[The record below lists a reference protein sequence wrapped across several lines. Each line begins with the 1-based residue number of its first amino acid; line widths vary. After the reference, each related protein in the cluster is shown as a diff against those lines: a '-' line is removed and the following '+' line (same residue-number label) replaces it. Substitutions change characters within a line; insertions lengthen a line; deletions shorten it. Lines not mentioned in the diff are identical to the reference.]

1 VLLKRLLKVLN
12 ALILL
17 AFTAGLIGV
26 YWYAWRPLPRTSGT
40 LVAPVAARGSIA
52 RDASGMP
59 RITASSIEDALFLQ
73 GFATAQDR
81 MWQMDMLRRTA
92 AGRLAEVLG
101 QAGLQMDREARRL
114 RLERLADE
122 HAAALTLGERAAFA
136 AYARGI
142 NFYLETHRDRP
153 PVEFRLLRYDPRPWR
168 IADSILVGLQLYRD
182 LTSTWTGDLRAPNA
196 LAAAGP
202 AAAQGS
208 NAWVI
213 SGRHTAT
220 GKPILANDPHLQYS
234 LPGIW
239 HAVQLSA
246 PGLNAA
252 GVALPGVPGVIIG
265 HNERIA
271 WGMANLGF
279 DVQDLYVEKLDP
291 RTGRY
296 VVRGKEEQARLERNA
311 IGVRGGASV
320 EYTQWVTRNGPVS
333 IVNGQAIAL
342 RWTAAE
348 PGGFRYPIIDLN
360 RAANWNEFRAALA
373 GFSGPAQNFVY
384 ADVDGNIGYQVAGRL
399 PVRRGFDGTAPVD
412 GASGDYDWLG
422 AIPFD
427 ELPHLFNPPSGR
439 IVTANQNPFPPDY
452 AYTVSGNFA
461 APFRAQ
467 RIESILE
474 SRSGWRAADMAAIQN
489 DVYSGFLLQF
499 SREVVAAHKGRGADV
514 ADAIAVLRD
523 WNGQMDQNS
532 AAPLLA
538 TLAYQHLWTEIA
550 ERAAEA
556 KLAIPARQTAPAVV
570 QELLRARPRDLFE
583 DWDEIIVRSFREAV
597 DEGRRMQGDNVRRW
611 SWGVYNRLHIPH
623 PVLSRLPFVG
633 RYYTIGPVAQSGSA
647 FTVKQTTRVVGP
659 SMRMALDLADWNRS
673 QLTLL
678 TGVSGQ
684 PLSRHLTDQWE
695 DFYRGRGRTF
705 PFDKAEAED
714 VLEFTPR

>member
-1 VLLKRLLKVLN
+1 MILKRLLKALN

-17 AFTAGLIGV
+17 AFAAGLFGV
-26 YWYAWRPLPRTSGT
+26 YWFAWRPLPQTSGT
-40 LVAPVAARGSIA
+40 VVAPLAARGSIA

-59 RITASSIEDALFLQ
+59 RITAANIEDALFLQ

-81 MWQMDMLRRTA
+81 MWQMDTLRRAA

-101 QAGLQMDREARRL
+101 PAALEMDREARRL
-114 RLERLADE
+114 RLERVADE
-122 HAAALTLGERAAFA
+122 HAAALTPGERAAFA
-136 AYARGI
+136 AYARGV
-142 NFYLETHRDRP
+142 NFYLETHRSRL

-168 IADSILVGLQLYRD
+168 IADCVLVGLQMYRD
-182 LTSTWTGDLRAPNA
+182 LTSTWTGDLRASPA
-196 LAAAGP
+196 LAATGP
-202 AAAQGS
+202 AASEGS

-239 HAVQLSA
+239 HAVQLRA
-246 PGLNAA
+246 PGLHAA
-252 GVALPGVPGVIIG
+252 GVALPGAPGVIIG

-271 WGMANLGF
+271 WGMTNLGF
-279 DVQDLYVEKLDP
+279 DVQDLYVERLDP

-296 VVRGKEEQARLERNA
+296 AVPGGEEQARLERNV
-311 IGVRGGASV
+311 IGVRGGAGI

-348 PGGFRYPIIDLN
+348 PGGFRYPFIGID
-360 RAANWNEFRAALA
+360 RAANWSEFRAALA
-373 GFSGPAQNFVY
+373 GFPGPAQNFVY

-399 PVRRGFDGTAPVD
+399 PVRREFDGSAPVD

-427 ELPHLFNPPSGR
+427 ELPRLYNPPSGR
-439 IVTANQNPFPPDY
+439 IVTANQNPFPSGY
-452 AYTVSGNFA
+452 AYRVSGNFA

-467 RIESILE
+467 QIEAMLAARE
-474 SRSGWRAADMAAIQN
+474 GWRAADMAAIQK
-489 DVYSGFLLQF
+489 DVYSGFLLQLA
-499 SREVVAAHKGRGADV
+499 REIVAAHKGRGADV

-523 WNGQMDQNS
+523 WNGQMEQGA
-532 AAPLLA
+532 AAPLVA
-538 TLAYQHLWTEIA
+538 TLAYQHLRTDIA
-550 ERAAEA
+550 ERAAAA
-556 KLAIPARQTAPAVV
+556 KLAVPAGQTAPVLV
-570 QELLRARPRDLFE
+570 QELLSARPKDFFA
-583 DWDEIIVRSFREAV
+583 DWDEAIVRSFREAV
-597 DEGRRMQGDNVRRW
+597 DEGRRMQGDSVRRW
-611 SWGVYNRLHIPH
+611 NWGAFNRLRISH

-647 FTVKQTTRVVGP
+647 FTVKQTTRVLGP
-659 SMRMALDLADWNRS
+659 SMRMAVDLADWNRS

-684 PLSRHLTDQWE
+684 PLSGHFDDQWE
-695 DFYRGRGRTF
+695 DYYYGRGRPF
-705 PFDKAEAED
+705 PFDNVEAED